1 MAEYVASLFGTTQKF
16 AKKVR
21 KFFVDARIDSIQE
34 SQQLIDYSRDI
45 ETSVQTLI
53 TINMVIFQKNDD
65 LRQKTEELEAAVGT
79 YNRTSLVQTCSQM
92 SDDLRNDRTKYRVQ
106 FQKTIELCDEAF
118 KLSTS
123 LFENLTHIVSKVIK
137 TPSQKIRLL
146 QESLRNIGVRID
158 RITETLVNLKTIQPS
173 QVQEFADS
181 AREIARTINDI
192 GEISS
197 KALELVVAGFDYLA
211 NISELDTKTRQSL
224 ALTNHNIQQV
234 RQQLLTYKEK
244 TRSIE
249 ESVRLDRQTVGEQTA
264 LVSRLIQDMADDLTS
279 TVKILKTN
287 ANDTR
292 KLYNQY
298 RKEEK
303 SLNLL
308 DTQWA
313 NALRQTTT
321 LARAEIVSADN
332 LEEEATIY
340 IDGLMEISRNI
351 ADARFN
357 PDPQYRRPRLQFMFS
372 SLEEKINLKIKSDKI
387 TKARGSSK
395 EKKSP
400 KAKTSAKKSPK
411 VKTSAKEKKS
421 PKVKT
426 SAKKSPKVKTSSKKY
441 M

>member
-1 MAEYVASLFGTTQKF
+1 
-16 AKKVR
+16 
-21 KFFVDARIDSIQE
+21 
-34 SQQLIDYSRDI
+34 
-45 ETSVQTLI
+45 
-53 TINMVIFQKNDD
+53 MVILDKTDD
-65 LRQKTEELEAAVGT
+65 LRQKTEELEAAVGN
-79 YNRTSLVQTCSQM
+79 YNRTSLYQIVTQT
-92 SDDLRNDRTKYRVQ
+92 SDDLRNDRTKYILQ

-137 TPSQKIRLL
+137 TPSQIRLL

-197 KALELVVAGFDYLA
+197 KALELVVNGFDYLA
-211 NISELDTKTRQSL
+211 NISELDTKTHQSL
-224 ALTNHNIQQV
+224 ALTNHSIQQA
-234 RQQLLTYKEK
+234 RQKLATYKEK

-249 ESVRLDRQTVGEQTA
+249 ESVRLDRQTVREQTA

-321 LARAEIVSADN
+321 LARTAIVDADN

-340 IDGLMEISRNI
+340 IDGVLEISRNI
-351 ADARFN
+351 ADASFN
-357 PDPQYRRPRLQFMFS
+357 TDPRNRRPRLQFMFS
-372 SLEEKINLKIKSDKI
+372 SLEEKINKIKSDKI

-400 KAKTSAKKSPK
+400 K
-411 VKTSAKEKKS
+411 VKTSAKKS

-426 SAKKSPKVKTSSKKY
+426 SAKKSPKVKTSAKKSPKVNTSAKKSPKVKTSAKKSPKVKTSAKKY

>member
-21 KFFVDARIDSIQE
+21 KFFVDVRINSIQE

-45 ETSVQTLI
+45 ETSVETLI
-53 TINMVIFQKNDD
+53 TINMVILDKTDD
-65 LRQKTEELEAAVGT
+65 LRQKTEELEAAVGN
-79 YNRTSLVQTCSQM
+79 YNRTSLYQIVTQM
-92 SDDLRNDRTKYRVQ
+92 SDDLRNDRTKYILQ

-123 LFENLTHIVSKVIK
+123 LFENLTYIVSKVI
-137 TPSQKIRLL
+137 TSSQIRLL

-197 KALELVVAGFDYLA
+197 KALELVVNGVDYLA
-211 NISELDTKTRQSL
+211 NISELDTKTHQSL
-224 ALTNHNIQQV
+224 ALTNHSIQQV
-234 RQQLLTYKEK
+234 RQQLRTYKEK
-244 TRSIE
+244 TRTIE
-249 ESVRLDRQTVGEQTA
+249 ESVRLDRQTVREQTA
-264 LVSRLIQDMADDLTS
+264 LVSRLIEDIAYDLKS

-303 SLNLL
+303 SLNLI
-308 DTQWA
+308 DPQWA
-313 NALRQTTT
+313 NALRETTR
-321 LARAEIVSADN
+321 LARVEIVAADN

-340 IDGLMEISRNI
+340 IDGVLEISKNI
-351 ADARFN
+351 ADASFN
-357 PDPQYRRPRLQFMFS
+357 TEPRNRRPRLQFMFS
-372 SLEEKINLKIKSDKI
+372 SLEEKINKIKSDKI

-400 KAKTSAKKSPK
+400 K
-411 VKTSAKEKKS
+411 VKTSAKKS

-426 SAKKSPKVKTSSKKY
+426 SAKKSPKVKTSAKKSPKVKTSAKKY